1 MNNEPLKVDNSTMQA
16 HSKIVS
22 DSDGN
27 ASENKHHKLTENVL
41 AESRASKNDK
51 EKENLQEKDKS
62 QQVQPSLDKNALQ
75 AFFDLSLIHI

>member
-51 EKENLQEKDKS
+51 EKENLMHYK
-62 QQVQPSLDKNALQ
+62 LFLTH
-75 AFFDLSLIHI
+75 HITITE

>member
-1 MNNEPLKVDNSTMQA
+1 MIIVLCKHIV
-16 HSKIVS
+16 KIVS

-62 QQVQPSLDKNALQ
+62 QQYTST
-75 AFFDLSLIHI
+75 IR

>member
-41 AESRASKNDK
+41 AESRASKMTKRRIYKRKINRSK
-51 EKENLQEKDKS
+51 Y
-62 QQVQPSLDKNALQ
+62 
-75 AFFDLSLIHI
+75 IHH